1 MEIGMV
7 GLGKMGANMTS
18 RLLEDGHEVVVY
30 DRNPGKVAAAVEEGA
45 GGVES
50 LEQFAEKLQ
59 PPRAV
64 WVMVPAGDPT
74 ESIISQLGGILE
86 PGDVIVDGGN
96 SYYKDT
102 IRRALELKEQA
113 VLLVDV
119 GVSGGI
125 WGKSVGYGLMVGG
138 DDDVVARLRPVFESL
153 APAPDR
159 GWSRVGGSGA
169 GHFVKMVHNGIEYGL
184 MEAYGE
190 GFALL
195 KAKEEFDLD
204 LHQIAETWRFG
215 TVIRSWLLD
224 LTARALAEDQD
235 LNQVAAYVEDSGEG
249 RWTVLEAVNLAVPI
263 PVISEALFTRFRS
276 RRPDN
281 YSDRLLAA
289 LRREFGGHAVRKD
302 GS

>member
-1 MEIGMV
+1 MEIGIV
-7 GLGKMGANMTS
+7 GLGKMGANMAS
-18 RLLEDGHEVVVY
+18 RLLKNGHEVVVF
-30 DRNPGKVAAAVEEGA
+30 DRNPGKVDAAVEEGA
-45 GGVES
+45 RGVES
-50 LEQFAEKLQ
+50 LEQFAGKLQ

-74 ESIISQLGGILE
+74 ESIVSQLGVILE
-86 PGDVIVDGGN
+86 PGDVVIDGGN
-96 SYYKDT
+96 SYYKDSL
-102 IRRALELKEQA
+102 RRAVELEEHG
-113 VLLVDV
+113 VLFVDV

-125 WGKSVGYGLMVGG
+125 WGKTAGYGLMVGG
-138 DDDVVARLRPVFESL
+138 EEDVVARLRPFFESL

-184 MEAYGE
+184 MEAYAE

-195 KAKEEFDLD
+195 KAKEEFDFD
-204 LHQIAETWRFG
+204 LRQIADTWRFG

-224 LTARALAEDQD
+224 LTARALADDQD
-235 LNQVAAYVEDSGEG
+235 LTQVAAYVEDSGEG
-249 RWTVLEAVNLAVPI
+249 RWTVLEAVHLAVPA
-263 PVISEALFTRFRS
+263 PVISEALFARFRS

-289 LRREFGGHAVRKD
+289 LRREFGGHAVHK
-302 GS
+302 GET